1 MTGKHRFLVA
11 RIDRIGDTV
20 LATPILRELKKSF
33 PDCEVSVLVR
43 SYTQDIFLNNPY
55 VDNILVWDDFS
66 RGIQSIRG
74 LASLIKPY
82 KFTHGFMLL
91 PNETL
96 AYAFFL
102 AGVKRRY
109 GTSRKPYHIITGTK
123 SIVRQ
128 DKKRERSEAAWCLD
142 FVLKAGGTVDDEA
155 TEIFL
160 SETEMS
166 AAAFIKREIAPKGDR
181 IVGVHITSG
190 GSAPNMPPEEYLKL
204 CKKLSEKDGIKVVIT
219 DNNLSDEFDIPEG
232 VIQINNGKSLR
243 ESIINFS
250 VLDLL
255 ISSSTGTMHIAAAL
269 KVETL
274 SLFCP
279 LPACRPSLW
288 GPVGNDAKF
297 ILPTENYCATR
308 CPGDPKKCDFSGEGG
323 IDAES
328 IIDFMKRR

>member
-1 MTGKHRFLVA
+1 MTGKRKFLVA

-20 LATPILRELKKSF
+20 LATPIPRELKKSY

-43 SYTQDIFLNNPY
+43 SYTKDIFLNNPH

-66 RGIQSIRG
+66 RGIQSIRS

-82 KFTHGFMLL
+82 RFTDGFMLL

-102 AGVKRRY
+102 AGVKKRY
-109 GTSRKPYHIITGTK
+109 GTSRKPYHIITATK
-123 SIVRQ
+123 SIVR
-128 DKKRERSEAAWCLD
+128 DDEKIERSEAAWCLD
-142 FVLKAGGTVDDEA
+142 FVTKSGGTVNNDS

-160 SETEMS
+160 SETETAES
-166 AAAFIKREIAPKGDR
+166 IKIKSEIAPEGER
-181 IVGVHITSG
+181 IAGVHITSG
-190 GSAPNMPPEEYLKL
+190 GSAPNMPPAEYLKL
-204 CKKLSEKDGIKVVIT
+204 CKQLSDRPGVKVVIT
-219 DNNLSDEFDIPEG
+219 DNELSDGFVIPEG
-232 VIQINNGKSLR
+232 VIQINRGKTLR
-243 ESIINFS
+243 ESIVNFS

-255 ISSSTGTMHIAAAL
+255 VSSSTGTMHIAAAL

-288 GPVGNDAKF
+288 GPVGNRAEF
-297 ILPTENYCATR
+297 ILPSENYCATR
-308 CPGDPKKCDFSGEGG
+308 CPGDPKKCDFSGDGG
-323 IDAES
+323 IDTER

>member
-1 MTGKHRFLVA
+1 MTGKRKFLVA

-20 LATPILRELKKSF
+20 LATPIPRELKKNF
-33 PDCEVSVLVR
+33 PGCEVSVLVR
-43 SYTQDIFLNNPY
+43 SYTKDIFVNNPY

-66 RGIQSIRG
+66 RGIQSIRS
-74 LASLIKPY
+74 LVSLIKPY
-82 KFTHGFMLL
+82 QFTDGFMLL

-109 GTSRKPYHIITGTK
+109 GTSRRPYHLITGTK

-128 DKKRERSEAAWCLD
+128 DEKRERSEASWCLD
-142 FVLKAGGTVDDEA
+142 FVIKTGGKVNEDA

-160 SETEMS
+160 SETET
-166 AAAFIKREIAPKGDR
+166 ATATLIKKEIAPEGER
-181 IVGVHITSG
+181 IIGVHITSG
-190 GSAPNMPPEEYLKL
+190 GSAPNMPPDEYLKL
-204 CKKLSEKDGIKVVIT
+204 CKQLSEKEGIKVVIT
-219 DNNLSDEFDIPEG
+219 DNILPDGFNIPPG
-232 VIQINNGKSLR
+232 IIQINKERTLR

-250 VLDLL
+250 ILDLL

-288 GPVGNDAKF
+288 GPVGNHAKF
-297 ILPTENYCATR
+297 ILPTQNYCATR

-323 IDAES
+323 IDADTIEK
-328 IIDFMKRR
+328 II

>member
-1 MTGKHRFLVA
+1 MTGKRKFLVA

-20 LATPILRELKKSF
+20 LATPIPRELKKSF
-33 PDCEVSVLVR
+33 PGCEVSVLVR
-43 SYTQDIFLNNPY
+43 SYTRDIFLNNPH
-55 VDNILVWDDFS
+55 VNNILVRDDFS
-66 RGIQSIRG
+66 RGIQSIRS
-74 LASLIKPY
+74 LVSLIKPY
-82 KFTHGFMLL
+82 KFTDGFMLL

-123 SIVRQ
+123 SIVR
-128 DKKRERSEAAWCLD
+128 DEEKRERSEAAWCLD
-142 FVLKAGGTVDDEA
+142 FVARAGGMVNLDA

-160 SETEMS
+160 SEEE
-166 AAAFIKREIAPKGDR
+166 AHEAVKIKSEIAPQGER

-190 GSAPNMPPEEYLKL
+190 GSAPNMPPVEYLRL
-204 CKKLSEKDGIKVVIT
+204 CKQLSERTGIKVVIT
-219 DNNLSDEFDIPEG
+219 DNILPDGFDIPEG
-232 VIQINNGKSLR
+232 IIPINSGKSLR
-243 ESIINFS
+243 ESIVNFS
-250 VLDLL
+250 VLNLL

-269 KVETL
+269 KVDTL

-288 GPVGNDAKF
+288 GPVGNKAEF

-323 IDAES
+323 IDTER

>member
-1 MTGKHRFLVA
+1 MTGKRKFLVA

-20 LATPILRELKKSF
+20 LATPIPRELKKSF
-33 PDCEVSVLVR
+33 PGCEVSLLVR
-43 SYTQDIFLNNPY
+43 SYTKDIFLNNPH

-66 RGIQSIRG
+66 RGIQSIRS

-82 KFTHGFMLL
+82 QFTDGFMLL
-91 PNETL
+91 HNETL

-102 AGVKRRY
+102 AGVKKRF

-123 SIVRQ
+123 SIVRHNE
-128 DKKRERSEAAWCLD
+128 KRERSEAAWCLD
-142 FVLKAGGTVDDEA
+142 FVIKAGGIVNDDS

-160 SETEMS
+160 NEAETAS
-166 AAAFIKREIAPKGDR
+166 ATRIKREIAPGGER

-190 GSAPNMPPEEYLKL
+190 GSAPNMLPAEYLRL
-204 CKKLSEKDGIKVVIT
+204 CKKLTEKKRIKVVIT
-219 DNNLSDEFDIPEG
+219 DNDLPDDFKIPEG
-232 VIQINNGKSLR
+232 MIQINKGKSLR
-243 ESIINFS
+243 ESIVNFS

-288 GPVGNDAKF
+288 GPVGNKAEF
-297 ILPTENYCATR
+297 ILPTENYCAKR
-308 CPGDPKKCDFSGEGG
+308 CPGDPKKCDFSGVGG
-323 IDAES
+323 IDADT
-328 IIDFMKRR
+328 IMKIM